1 MTKKRNELTDHMTPH
16 NQDDGLFRTADQADE
31 QPLGSDVTGV
41 RPTTRPSRNLFPHAV
56 AHGAAELRRPTTQRD
71 EAAMRSLRFPFDE
84 DDSQ

>member
-16 NQDDGLFRTADQADE
+16 NQDDGLFRTAGQADE
-31 QPLGSDVTGV
+31 QQLASDVTGV
-41 RPTTRPSRNLFPHAV
+41 RPTTQPSRNLFPHAV
-56 AHGAAELRRPTTQRD
+56 DHGAAELQPPTTPRD